1 MKRRHVWLT
10 LCTALAAISFWQYQ
24 IAPSQAGSDTA
35 TANTSQ
41 LATDAAQA
49 PLPANRSYTVATA
62 ATPTPVNT
70 SSAANDKVSEDV
82 LISEATTL
90 AEYEKQFFSGDSL
103 RIDKLLAATEA
114 EQFAGLFHA
123 LDSLAV
129 DPAVRMRTQ
138 QLTEA
143 LRSLPAL
150 QAGTISLQRFACG
163 TRFCAASF
171 LSQDET
177 AWEQFRNALS
187 GQLEL
192 PDGGVSFD
200 SHSGQ
205 QGDWERRLV
214 FSTDG
219 NQTGGIVLQTN
230 SAVTLVPADD

>member
-1 MKRRHVWLT
+1 MKLRHVLLAISAT
-10 LCTALAAISFWQYQ
+10 LAAILLLQHRIS
-24 IAPSQAGSDTA
+24 PSQVDTNA
-35 TANTSQ
+35 LTANGSPPTAGASQ
-41 LATDAAQA
+41 D
-49 PLPANRSYTVATA
+49 PVLPNRFGDVAT
-62 ATPTPVNT
+62 TTSPVPVNT
-70 SSAANDKVSEDV
+70 ASVASDKASEQA
-82 LISEATTL
+82 LIGEAMTL
-90 AEYEKQFFSGDSL
+90 AEYEQQFYSGDSL
-103 RIDKLLAATEA
+103 RIEKLLAATEA
-114 EQFAGLFHA
+114 EQFASFFHA

-138 QLTEA
+138 QLTET